1 MSELKDLVRPPFAN
15 YDVVVYFGAGLFF
28 IPFVI
33 RYFLDPFGAKLP
45 QFNIAIGSDIASQAI
60 SLLCLLFSIYI
71 LGHLLAYLG
80 SQLIEK
86 TIDRYLGKIST
97 AIIFSSLSNSS
108 NRNSV
113 VRSLIFDRVRNIRSE
128 NAIISTI
135 VRTFFHVPLIFHYF
149 LSFVLGIFGYYES
162 RISAEVMSMVREKYS
177 KDIVPGNHFTA
188 RSKWFKPLE
197 YYVINR
203 CPSAVPRMYNY
214 LVIAGLFRSLCLI
227 FIIASWFIIYYII
240 HYMMDG
246 EWLLG
251 PFFLWSGTGSGFI
264 ELFIVSSLATFC
276 LFSYVK
282 FQRRYAEEAIMAAVF
297 TE

>member
-15 YDVVVYFGAGLFF
+15 YDVVVYFGGGLFF
-28 IPFVI
+28 IPFLI
-33 RYFLDPFGAKLP
+33 RYFLNPFNAKFP
-45 QFNIAIGSDIASQAI
+45 QFQISMQSDIASEAI
-60 SLLCLLFSIYI
+60 SLLSLLFSIYI

-97 AIIFSSLSNSS
+97 SIIFSSLSNSS
-108 NRNSV
+108 NRNTV
-113 VRSLIFDRVRNIRSE
+113 VRSLIFDRVKNIRSE
-128 NAIISTI
+128 NATLSTA
-135 VRTFFHVPLIFHYF
+135 VRTIFHAPLTFHYF
-149 LSFVLGIFGYYES
+149 LSFVFGIFGYYET
-162 RISAEVMSMVREKYS
+162 RISSEVMSMVREKYS
-177 KDIVPGNHFTA
+177 RDIVPGSHFTA

-203 CPSAVPRMYNY
+203 YPSAVPRMYNY

-227 FIIASWFIIYYII
+227 FITASWFILYYIV
-240 HYMMDG
+240 HYMVDG

-251 PFFLWSGTGSGFI
+251 PLFLWSGTGSGII
-264 ELFIVSSLATFC
+264 ELFIMSSLATFC

-297 TE
+297 ME